1 MVWLAAIALLW
12 LGGCAQD
19 ETVSPASPFIER
31 MEQER
36 AKLDALPA
44 DVDLKT
50 RFASVYVLDQ
60 HPRMQ
65 MGDIMKSDMPPDQK
79 AQAMAEARAFM
90 AEQDP
95 RNLKIVLDH
104 LPPEGWYIRS
114 QYGVEVA
121 TTAFLVVQHSNL
133 ETWQRFV
140 PVLEPLVAQGEVDGP
155 SYALMFDRLALA
167 EQRPQ
172 RYGSQVTCQD
182 GRWVAMD
189 LEAPESVDERRRA
202 MGFSQSYA
210 DYLSGFTSMAC
221 Q

>member
-1 MVWLAAIALLW
+1 MVWLAAVALLC
-12 LGGCAQD
+12 LGRCTQA
-19 ETVSPASPFIER
+19 EIATPASPFIER

-36 AKLDALPA
+36 AKLDSLPVDA
-44 DVDLKT
+44 DLKT

-60 HPRMQ
+60 QPRMR
-65 MGDIMKSDMPPDQK
+65 MGDIMKSDMTADQK
-79 AQAMAEARAFM
+79 TQAMAEARAFM

-95 RNLKIVLDH
+95 RNLKVVLDN
-104 LPPEGWYIRS
+104 LPPEGWYLRS
-114 QYGVEVA
+114 RYGVEVA

-172 RYGSQVTCQD
+172 RYGSQVTCQN
-182 GRWVAMD
+182 GQWVVLE
-189 LEAPESVDERRRA
+189 LEAPKTVDERRRE
-202 MGFSQSYA
+202 MGFPDTHA
-210 DYLSGFTSMAC
+210 EYLAAFASMPC